1 MQEKAHLVNTSPS
14 SPLICQSP
22 QEIAVHTTVKS
33 TYVLQGRAHDCIPH
47 LVSQQQIIKFGR
59 VSAPSPA
66 LLKQQISQLFPKVF
80 LDLAVSQ

>member
-1 MQEKAHLVNTSPS
+1 MQEKAHRVNTSLS
-14 SPLICQSP
+14 GLLICQSP

-33 TYVLQGRAHDCIPH
+33 IHVLQGRAHDCIPH
-47 LVSQQQIIKFGR
+47 LESQQQIIKFGR

-66 LLKQQISQLFPKVF
+66 LLKQQISLLFLNVF